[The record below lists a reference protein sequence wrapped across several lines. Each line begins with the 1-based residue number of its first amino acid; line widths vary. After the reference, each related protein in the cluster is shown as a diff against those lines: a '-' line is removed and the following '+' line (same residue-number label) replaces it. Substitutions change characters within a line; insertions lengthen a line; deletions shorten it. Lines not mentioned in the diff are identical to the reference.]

1 MQVVLI
7 IEAMDYGHPES
18 RNKRRAIRN
27 RIRHDQATK
36 SALLRLGDG
45 ADRGTYR
52 RSRTPS
58 TEIMSEENV
67 LTRAKRRKVSPKST
81 AAIERNNR
89 NFLRDLR
96 KSGSRV
102 KVRREAEE
110 ATEEEA
116 DEPSD
121 QGRGVY
127 KKDSKMPKHKK
138 HQRK

>member
-1 MQVVLI
+1 
-7 IEAMDYGHPES
+7 
-18 RNKRRAIRN
+18 
-27 RIRHDQATK
+27 
-36 SALLRLGDG
+36 
-45 ADRGTYR
+45 
-52 RSRTPS
+52 
-58 TEIMSEENV
+58 MSEENV

-116 DEPSD
+116 DEPLD